1 MAERPLLELPTPIR
15 KPHRPRGFPT
25 AENVKPPQ
33 PKDQVRRLSGPFD
46 QISRVVSDPRLLAD
60 LKSDPSAIVPERA
73 LVFEIATSTRDLQQA
88 LERVPELE
96 FLGEDADEFDGEEN
110 FFKIDTHGNLTNKP
124 VPRQIFFTLPSLKAL
139 KQIEK
144 LWRAYKRGDKLT
156 ILWKTVFNQ
165 LSAVRTWGPE
175 DRLTVRTIEHWK
187 NQLLDS
193 PSRPILV
200 EVEFWYRETDA
211 LQDMAYQRL
220 EKEVLRLD
228 VNGKMVKRVII
239 PEIRYHSALIEIP
252 SESLKQ
258 ILDHPKARLTLLDE
272 VMTLNVKSMVS
283 APHGDNEEAA
293 ECAAPDDGVTYRAT
307 PIAALIDGVP
317 MAGHEFLK
325 DRLIFDDPDNF
336 SERYGGAEQQR
347 HGTSMASIILHG
359 DLNDPTPL
367 GKSARRLYV
376 RPITQPDTTQDEQVT
391 KELIPMDESAIDII
405 RRSFIRM
412 FEGDDGEDP
421 VAPTVRIVNISL
433 GDKARPFGSLLSP
446 WAKLMDHLAWKYSVL
461 IIISAGNIVDPMHLK
476 DIDNWSNISSML
488 PTNLEDLILG
498 TILQNRAGRRLLAPS
513 ESINCLTVGA
523 SHSDYLKDRRLGV
536 WTIDPYLSPHLP
548 NPSSAQ
554 GLGYRKAVKPE
565 ILMPGGREHIMAT
578 SNTAPIWI
586 KPSSGPSRLCGIA
599 AAAPVGSSGSQSSTR
614 NVSGT
619 SAAAALATHG
629 ALRILDA
636 LEDLQFE
643 NRNGEQMKNYVD
655 VILKTLL
662 VHSAKWDSNVADVI
676 KKISMDWGAR
686 SGIHQR
692 DDVSRLLGFGLA
704 DIDRVIDCARE
715 RATLIGWNSIGKNE
729 IDEFRIPIPR
739 EIEDTPGFR
748 AVTVTVAWVS
758 PLNMRKRMYRDAR
771 LEVKSGGDKG
781 LSLDV
786 QNAKRQPAHHILG
799 SGSVYHRRWDGH
811 KAASF
816 TDEDDGDIVLNVLCK
831 SPTGDLEEP
840 VRYGISVSLEV
851 GEHVD
856 IPVYESVRERI
867 RQRTPDRSLG

>member
-15 KPHRPRGFPT
+15 KSHRSRGFPT
-25 AENVKPPQ
+25 TESVQPPQ
-33 PKDQVRRLSGPFD
+33 PEDQVRRLSGPFD

-110 FFKIDTHGNLTNKP
+110 FYKKDTHGNLTDKP

-139 KQIEK
+139 KRIEE
-144 LWRAYKRGDKLT
+144 LWQAYKRGDELT

-165 LSAVRTWGPE
+165 LSAVRTWGPN
-175 DRLTVRTIEHWK
+175 DRLTVHTLEQWQS
-187 NQLLDS
+187 QLLDS
-193 PSRPILV
+193 PSRPVLI
-200 EVEFWYRETDA
+200 EAEFWYREADA
-211 LQDMAYQRL
+211 LQDIAYQRL
-220 EKEVLRLD
+220 EEEVIGLD
-228 VNGKMVKRVII
+228 VGGRMIRRVTI

-252 SESLKQ
+252 SEFIKR
-258 ILDHPKARLTLLDE
+258 ILAQPRIALTLLDE
-272 VMTLNVKSMVS
+272 VMELRVKSMVN
-283 APHGDNEEAA
+283 APHDDDDEVVD
-293 ECAAPDDGVTYRAT
+293 CLPPDDGASYRET

-317 MAGHEFLK
+317 MAGHECLK

-359 DLNDPTPL
+359 DLNNPTPL
-367 GKSARRLYV
+367 RKSPRRLYV
-376 RPITQPDTTQDEQVT
+376 RPIIQPDITQVEQLAG
-391 KELIPMDESAIDII
+391 EHIPADESAIDLI

-412 FEGDDGEDP
+412 FEGDDGESP

-433 GDKARPFGSLLSP
+433 GDKARPFGTLLSP
-446 WAKLMDHLAWKYSVL
+446 WAKLMDHLAWKYKVL
-461 IIISAGNIVDPMHLK
+461 IIISAGNIVDQMSLK
-476 DIDNWSNISSML
+476 NVDNWSDISSML

-498 TILQNRAGRRLLAPS
+498 TILQNRADRRLLAPS

-523 SHSDYLKDRRLGV
+523 SHSDYLKDRRPGV
-536 WTIDPYLSPHLP
+536 WTIDPYHSPHLP

-586 KPSSGPSRLCGIA
+586 KPSSEQSLLCGVGA
-599 AAAPVGSSGSQSSTR
+599 ASPASSGGGRSSIK

-619 SAAAALATHG
+619 SVATALATHG
-629 ALRILDA
+629 ALRILEA

-643 NRNGEQMKNYVD
+643 EHNIEQIKNYFD
-655 VILKTLL
+655 VLLKTLL
-662 VHSAKWDSNVADVI
+662 VHSARWDSDTADVI
-676 KKISMDWGAR
+676 KKISKYLGTQGA
-686 SGIHQR
+686 HQR
-692 DDVSRLLGFGLA
+692 DDVSRLLGFGVA

-715 RATLIGWNSIGKNE
+715 RVTLIGWNSIGKNE

-748 AVTVTVAWVS
+748 AVTATVAWVS
-758 PLNMRKRMYRDAR
+758 PLNMKKRMYRDAK
-771 LEVKSGGDKG
+771 LEVESGGNKN

-786 QNAKRQPAHHILG
+786 QNAKGQPTYNILG
-799 SGSVYHRRWDGH
+799 AGSVYHRRWDGH
-811 KAASF
+811 NAASF
-816 TDEDDGDIVLNVLCK
+816 ADDDDGDIVLNVLCK
-831 SPTGDLEEP
+831 SPTGDLEES
-840 VRYGISVSLEV
+840 VRYGIAISLEV

-856 IPVYESVRERI
+856 VPVYESVRERI
-867 RQRTPDRSLG
+867 RERTPDRNLG